1 MAFFLEGY
9 KDMKRTSKKKKEKIV
24 MIICSFTSLA
34 YQLFKM
40 KLVLLNPFIQNVFR
54 DFPVCP
60 VVKTALP
67 LQRAWVR
74 FLVRK
79 LRSPMSRP
87 KKNYS
92 ASKIR

>member
-1 MAFFLEGY
+1 
-9 KDMKRTSKKKKEKIV
+9 MKRTSKKKKKKKRV
-24 MIICSFTSLA
+24 TMISSFASLA

-54 DFPVCP
+54 GFSGCP

-87 KKNYS
+87 KKKLFS
-92 ASKIR
+92 L